1 MNNRSFRARST
12 MLSAAS
18 NSAHRRHSHNDS
30 VIRHKRHS
38 HNETEWHES
47 PWNDAVKL
55 TSERTRLP
63 NVPGMNAHVGI
74 RRQNTSPNHIRE
86 YPDEKTSNLI
96 NNWTPPQARE
106 QRRQPSPYVVG
117 KMNHARRAAERLP
130 DSVLPW
136 KALVD
141 RQSRR
146 GLSLTGQFLHQN

>member
-1 MNNRSFRARST
+1 

-18 NSAHRRHSHNDS
+18 NSAHSRHSRNDS
-30 VIRHKRHS
+30 VTRHKS
-38 HNETEWHES
+38 GYEPSDTETEWHES

-63 NVPGMNAHVGI
+63 NVPGRNTHVGI

-86 YPDEKTSNLI
+86 YPDEKTSNSR
-96 NNWTPPQARE
+96 NNQTPPGPRNKGGNLLHMLVE
-106 QRRQPSPYVVG
+106 

-141 RQSRR
+141 HQSRR
-146 GLSLTGQFLHQN
+146 GLSVTGQFLHQN